1 MPPRLLIYVIIIL
14 NQNHKGVKYI
24 SLKYIKV
31 FDVKYENVP
40 LMGGKE
46 RQESNLD
53 NRYITY
59 ILILEVTVKYLQ
71 DKYKLS
77 YFDADEQFTKNRIS
91 DKKVEKQWNSSI
103 WKQMQQ
109 REAWMEKVG
118 QKQNKAPRK
127 KSACC

>member
-1 MPPRLLIYVIIIL
+1 
-14 NQNHKGVKYI
+14 
-24 SLKYIKV
+24 
-31 FDVKYENVP
+31 
-40 LMGGKE
+40 MGGKE

-109 REAWMEKVG
+109 REAWM
-118 QKQNKAPRK
+118 
-127 KSACC
+127 